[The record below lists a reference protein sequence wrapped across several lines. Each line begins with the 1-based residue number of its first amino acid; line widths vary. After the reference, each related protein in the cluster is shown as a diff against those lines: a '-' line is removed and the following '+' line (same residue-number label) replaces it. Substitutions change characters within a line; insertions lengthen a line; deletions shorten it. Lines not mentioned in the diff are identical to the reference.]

1 MGTQYKKKGKNNKT
15 KRRKKKGGTPFGIIP
30 VVTYNDGDDRLVEV
44 AVQNKVDNTAYV
56 DRNRVYPVD
65 NDTSSLFDYNNIYDK
80 TISFFTR
87 PDSKISDPLVTRTV
101 KIGIN
106 SEKDMEKIAVLNK
119 MIRRYNLLKGV
130 NRRKKGMVGGGDEG
144 NEKDLLNSLSP
155 RETEIARKLIDGG
168 VFNKLLQRHH
178 ESGASP
184 VENQH
189 AQLLRQEQLLNKQLA
204 SLKVHPP
211 KVGEISLEKS
221 ELPLENRDYNDGS
234 YYIRQSRAAPTAVA
248 AVAPSSSS
256 STTTSASV
264 AAHSAV
270 AAPYAVAAH
279 SPSSSSTTTSAVA
292 APPPSTSAT
301 TTAVAATPSYP
312 VPPPSTSATTTAVA
326 ATPYSPVPPTKP
338 PRRVTSAATTGPSA
352 DASAIAKKL
361 EESNK
366 ATIAT
371 LQSQIG
377 SLKKDIANQTYT
389 KLLDQKMFTEEKNR
403 IKDSLNRDITDL
415 KNSLNNVSQEKANA
429 VSEIQTLKKRVLE
442 KETKLDSLSKEHAE
456 INKTKN
462 ALDTEVATLKQDMI
476 SNSNESTKKIE
487 ALIKDTNTK
496 LLTLNTEM
504 TNKENEFK
512 TLSGLQAVQNKATR
526 DKLLLEKNALTADL
540 LKLNSDKTFFEVE
553 KGEWSRTLDEKEKHI
568 IRLKNESAVKQSQID
583 NLSQDIASSNAEL
596 TTKNNELAV
605 EQARIQQFEIDIAK
619 KTADLLKAQ
628 TEFDEVSNE
637 LQNARHHCDAERAI
651 LSTDKQNKANEIVN
665 LSEQIN
671 NLRNSESTLRD
682 VIDDTSNQLTNAKAE
697 CNLAIDD
704 LKKTLAD
711 KDIEIGNKDIEIDN
725 LRNQA
730 ATTAAASASSALPSA
745 SSALPSAT
753 TAAASALPS
762 ATPAASSLEQD
773 LSLIDNILVDLDP
786 EKQKAINTFVRRVG
800 LMKNMLEKH
809 GEEPPKYT
817 NYAEIKKELEDTVA
831 SQNVLQTEL
840 NNKSLSKE
848 ERSKKTAELDKV
860 GVEID
865 ELIKAQSA
873 SDEYK
878 KEQSAEADE
887 RKRTIAPFLK
897 KCYDEMLTFISKD
910 MLKHATK
917 NNMLAMGY
925 SQNLTSR
932 FEKYKEC
939 LKLILEDEDTL
950 SKMHFGILNACSYKF
965 CDIVELG
972 ALLHILPD
980 NKNPKKQEWK
990 DNVMKQFEELL
1001 AKQKGTFKF
1010 DDISTATRNSAYK
1023 GQVGRVDAFVSAAA
1037 SAVASLPTSLSSATT
1052 LPPTQPSASAS
1063 ASSIPPSLPILPSDL
1078 AKSTIMPPTPPS
1090 AASSSSSA
1098 NQPRQP
1104 PVPIVIGDKVKYTK
1118 DSQEYFVT
1126 EISGI
1131 VKKTYTLCKSY
1142 PCDPAETPTDKVVE
1156 KDLQK
1161 IPKAP

>member
-56 DRNRVYPVD
+56 DRNRVSPVD

-144 NEKDLLNSLSP
+144 NEKDLLNSLNP
-155 RETEIARKLIDGG
+155 RETEIAQGLIDRG
-168 VFNKLLQRHH
+168 VFNKLLQTHPQ
-178 ESGASP
+178 SDASP

-189 AQLLRQEQLLNKQLA
+189 AELLRQEQLLNKQLA
-204 SLKVHPP
+204 SLKAQPP

-326 ATPYSPVPPTKP
+326 ATPYSPVPPTKQ

-619 KTADLLKAQ
+619 KTADLLNAQ

-637 LQNARHHCDAERAI
+637 LQNARHHWDAERAI
-651 LSTDKQNKANEIVN
+651 LSTDQQNKANEIVN

-682 VIDDTSNQLTNAKAE
+682 VIDDTLYQLKNAKDE

-704 LKKTLAD
+704 LKKTLSN

-745 SSALPSAT
+745 T
-753 TAAASALPS
+753 TAAAS

-910 MLKHATK
+910 MLKHATQ

-925 SQNLTSR
+925 SQALTSR
-932 FEKYKEC
+932 FDKYKGC
-939 LKLILEDEDTL
+939 LKLILEDEYTL
-950 SKMHFGILNACSYKF
+950 SKIHFGILNACSYKF

-980 NKNPKKQEWK
+980 NKDPKKQEWK
-990 DNVMKQFEELL
+990 DNVMKQFELL
-1001 AKQKGTFKF
+1001 LKNQKDTLNL
-1010 DDISTATRNSAYK
+1010 DDITTARRNIAYK
-1023 GQVGRVDAFVSAAA
+1023 GQVGKIDAFVSAAA

-1063 ASSIPPSLPILPSDL
+1063 ASSIPPSSTTASSLPILPSDL